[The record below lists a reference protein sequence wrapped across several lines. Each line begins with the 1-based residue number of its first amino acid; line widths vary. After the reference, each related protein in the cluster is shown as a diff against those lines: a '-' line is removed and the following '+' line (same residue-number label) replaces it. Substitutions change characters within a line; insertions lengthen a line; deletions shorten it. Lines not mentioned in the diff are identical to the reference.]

1 MALKVLVPA
10 FLAAALFS
18 GAAVADGDAEKGK
31 QVFSKCG
38 ICHATVPGANKV
50 GPSLAGIIGRKSAS
64 DPKFGYSDAM
74 KKYEKVWDAQTL
86 DAYLV
91 DPRQAVPG
99 TKMIFV
105 GLKDSSDRA
114 NIIAYLAT
122 LN

>member
-10 FLAAALFS
+10 FVAAVLFS
-18 GAAVADGDAEKGK
+18 GVAVADGDAEKGK

-38 ICHATVPGANKV
+38 ICHATVPGENKV
-50 GPSLAGIIGRKSAS
+50 GPSLAGIVGRKSAS
-64 DPKFGYSDAM
+64 DPKFAYSDAM
-74 KKYEKVWDAQTL
+74 KKYDQVWDAKTL

-91 DPRQAVPG
+91 NPRQSVPG

-105 GLKDSSDRA
+105 GLRDANDRA
-114 NIIAYLAT
+114 NVIAYLAT